1 MESYPLMLLATLV
14 YISVLL
20 VVGETPLAVARR
32 NEPFWSNPFSRFT
45 RNNNKI
51 SQDPSAA
58 EFRQPEFQSNNEE
71 WDRFSEPFPADPPHR
86 SRWAG
91 NRKKSPPLPS
101 RNEGQPGSIAD
112 LVDDLFPG
120 FKYTTTRLPPKTKKA
135 KYPAKEIHV
144 EIDDVK
150 DLSNIFNY
158 EGYDDIVLSITQQ
171 DSPPP
176 GSLIFKFN

>member
-45 RNNNKI
+45 RNNKN

-71 WDRFSEPFPADPPHR
+71 WDRFSEPFPADPPPR
-86 SRWAG
+86 SRWG
-91 NRKKSPPLPS
+91 NRKKSPPPPS
-101 RNEGQPGSIAD
+101 RNEGQPTSIAD
-112 LVDDLFPG
+112 LVDGLFPG
-120 FKYTTTRLPPKTKKA
+120 FKYTTTRPPKTKKS

-150 DLSNIFNY
+150 DLSNILNY
-158 EGYDDIVLSITQQ
+158 DGYDDIVLSITQQ
-171 DSPPP
+171 DSPSP
-176 GSLIFKFN
+176 GSLIF